1 MSKHERM
8 KAAGVVPMPV
18 ELTLDEVH
26 QVAAG
31 VAGVYNEVTNTTSH
45 PPYEVRHPSK

>member
-1 MSKHERM
+1 MM
-8 KAAGVVPMPV
+8 KVAGVVPTPV

-31 VAGVYNEVTNTTSH
+31 VAAAL
-45 PPYEVRHPSK
+45 PSDYKYDQPSFV

>member
-1 MSKHERM
+1 MN
-8 KAAGVVPMPV
+8 AAGVVPTPV

-31 VAGVYNEVTNTTSH
+31 VAATIPSDYNEVTNTTSH
-45 PPYEVRHPSK
+45 PPYELRHPSE

>member
-1 MSKHERM
+1 MQ
-8 KAAGVVPMPV
+8 AAGLVPTSV

-31 VAGVYNEVTNTTSH
+31 VAAAL
-45 PPYEVRHPSK
+45 PSDYKYDQPSSV

>member
-8 KAAGVVPMPV
+8 KAPGVVPTSV

-26 QVAAG
+26 QVAG
-31 VAGVYNEVTNTTSH
+31 VAAAL
-45 PPYEVRHPSK
+45 PSDYKYDQPSSV